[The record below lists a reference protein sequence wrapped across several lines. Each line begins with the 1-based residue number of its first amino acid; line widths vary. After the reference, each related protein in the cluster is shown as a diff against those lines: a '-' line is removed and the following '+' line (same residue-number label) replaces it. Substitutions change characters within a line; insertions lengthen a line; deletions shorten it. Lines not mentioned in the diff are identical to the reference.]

1 VFSTRSSGA
10 LTGPRRFGTTVLI
23 LAIVLAVTGC
33 TRATSAPVL
42 TARTIARMRTVV
54 PTQASKQMQSL
65 VRDTMAA
72 AGGKWTSTSDGP
84 SPDAC
89 TTPSGEEGV
98 SFSWDQ
104 IADGVDQPRT
114 VMERVDRLWRDK
126 GFATNTQSVKRVDGE
141 ILNRV
146 GSQDDVVD
154 VILFSATTS
163 RMVIEVQSFCGT
175 GNVDD
180 FMIDGD

>member
-1 VFSTRSSGA
+1 M
-10 LTGPRRFGTTVLI
+10 
-23 LAIVLAVTGC
+23 IVLAVTGC

-42 TARTIARMRTVV
+42 TA
-54 PTQASKQMQSL
+54 TQASKQMQSL

-104 IADGVDQPRT
+104 IADGVDQPRAA
-114 VMERVDRLWRDK
+114 MERIDRLWRDK
-126 GFATNTQSVKRVDGE
+126 GLATNTQSVERADGK

-175 GNVDD
+175 GNVED
-180 FMIDGD
+180 FTIDGD

>member
-42 TARTIARMRTVV
+42 TA
-54 PTQASKQMQSL
+54 TQASKQMQSL

>member
-1 VFSTRSSGA
+1 VFSTSSSGDY
-10 LTGPRRFGTTVLI
+10 TGVRRFGTAALI
-23 LAIVLAVTGC
+23 LMIVLAVMGC
-33 TRATSAPVL
+33 TRATTPPVV
-42 TARTIARMRTVV
+42 TA
-54 PTQASKQMQSL
+54 TQASKQMQSL
-65 VRDTMAA
+65 VRDTMDV

-89 TTPSGEEGV
+89 TTPSGGEGV

-104 IADGVDQPRT
+104 LADGVDQPRA
-114 VMERVDRLWRDK
+114 VMERIDQRWRSK
-126 GFATNTQSVKRVDGE
+126 GLATNTQSVRRADGE

-163 RMVIEVQSFCGT
+163 RMVIEVQSFCGQ
-175 GNVDD
+175 GDVDD
-180 FMIDGD
+180 FTIDGG

>member
-1 VFSTRSSGA
+1 MIA
-10 LTGPRRFGTTVLI
+10 
-23 LAIVLAVTGC
+23 LAVTGC

-42 TARTIARMRTVV
+42 TA
-54 PTQASKQMQSL
+54 TQASKQMQSL

-104 IADGVDQPRT
+104 LADGVDQPRA
-114 VMERVDRLWRDK
+114 VMERIDQLWRDK
-126 GFATNTQSVKRVDGE
+126 GLETNTQSVKRADGE

-154 VILFSATTS
+154 AIQFAATTS
-163 RMVIEVQSFCGT
+163 RMAIAVQSLCGT

-180 FMIDGD
+180 FTIDGD

>member
-1 VFSTRSSGA
+1 MIA
-10 LTGPRRFGTTVLI
+10 
-23 LAIVLAVTGC
+23 LAVTGC

-42 TARTIARMRTVV
+42 TA
-54 PTQASKQMQSL
+54 TQASKQMQSL
-65 VRDTMAA
+65 VRDTMDA

-89 TTPSGEEGV
+89 TTPSGAEGV

-104 IADGVDQPRT
+104 LADGVDQPRA
-114 VMERVDRLWRDK
+114 VMERIDQRWRDK
-126 GFATNTQSVKRVDGE
+126 GLATNTQSVKRADGK

-175 GNVDD
+175 GKVDD

>member
-1 VFSTRSSGA
+1 MFSTRSSGTRTA
-10 LTGPRRFGTTVLI
+10 PRRFGTAALI
-23 LAIVLAVTGC
+23 LMIALAVTGC

-42 TARTIARMRTVV
+42 TA
-54 PTQASKQMQSL
+54 TQASKQMQSL

-89 TTPSGEEGV
+89 TTPSGAEGV

-104 IADGVDQPRT
+104 LADGVDQPRA
-114 VMERVDRLWRDK
+114 VMERIDQRWRDK
-126 GFATNTQSVKRVDGE
+126 GLATNTQSVKRADGK

-163 RMVIEVQSFCGT
+163 RLVIEVQSFCGT

-180 FMIDGD
+180 FMIDDD

>member
-1 VFSTRSSGA
+1 MFATRSSGA
-10 LTGPRRFGTTVLI
+10 HTASRRIGTTVLI

-42 TARTIARMRTVV
+42 TA
-54 PTQASKQMQSL
+54 TQASKQMQSL

-89 TTPSGEEGV
+89 TTPSGAEGV
-98 SFSWDQ
+98 SFLWDQ
-104 IADGVDQPRT
+104 IADGVDQPRA
-114 VMERVDRLWRDK
+114 VMERVDQLWRDK
-126 GFATNTQSVKRVDGE
+126 GLATNTQSVKRADGK

-163 RMVIEVQSFCGT
+163 RLVIEVQSFCGT

-180 FMIDGD
+180 FTIDGD